1 MGSPGCSPVRK
12 RRTGR
17 PPQEEKDRPVL
28 VFINDFPVNK
38 RIRRRNI
45 LRSDL
50 SVNLIDR
57 NLIYSYY
64 IMITVL
70 RGYKFRIYPTTEQEK
85 ILRQMVGCCRW
96 MWNKLLEVNNDH
108 YKATGQFIWYWWPHL
123 KRLRTENPWLDVCYV
138 QSYSEIAKHFE
149 STLKKVGKGKKY
161 PRFKKKHLGGSIPFG
176 TVGRII
182 QNTITIPNLRVSGLK
197 FQEGRTVKMIK
208 HRSVRGKP
216 KWMTVS
222 LDVDQ
227 WFVSIICE
235 IKSHRTHG
243 DQKIGVDLGLI
254 HLATYSDETQVDN
267 PRWLRTSEKKLKKA
281 QRRLNR
287 KKKGSKNR
295 NKQRIRV
302 AKIHRK
308 IRRQRDDFLH
318 KTTAR
323 LIAKAETVCIEDLS
337 TSGML
342 KNHCLAKSV
351 ADASM
356 SRFRQFL
363 TYKAWEA
370 GVKLVVVSRWY
381 PSSKRCSKCGWIKKD
396 LTLKDRVWTCDAC
409 GAEHDRDFNAA
420 TNILNEGLQ
429 QSTVGTT
436 GTHACGPASAGDLVP
451 TKSRQVGL
459 KQEKE
464 LAVTTAKTP
473 SAEVN

>member
-1 MGSPGCSPVRK
+1 VARHLDK
-12 RRTGR
+12 AL
-17 PPQEEKDRPVL
+17 K
-28 VFINDFPVNK
+28 
-38 RIRRRNI
+38 NI
-45 LRSDL
+45 GKG
-50 SVNLIDR
+50 
-57 NLIYSYY
+57 
-64 IMITVL
+64 
-70 RGYKFRIYPTTEQEK
+70 RGYPK
-85 ILRQMVGCCRW
+85 
-96 MWNKLLEVNNDH
+96 
-108 YKATGQFIWYWWPHL
+108 
-123 KRLRTENPWLDVCYV
+123 
-138 QSYSEIAKHFE
+138 
-149 STLKKVGKGKKY
+149 
-161 PRFKKKHLGGSIPFG
+161 FKKKHDGGSVSFAI
-176 TVGRII
+176 VGRMSK
-182 QNTITIPNLRVSGLK
+182 NTIAIPGLHVPDVK

-208 HRSVRGKP
+208 HRSIRGKP
-216 KWMTVS
+216 KSMTVS

-227 WFVSIICE
+227 WFVSIQCE
-235 IKSHRTHG
+235 VEPHRIHC
-243 DQKIGVDLGLI
+243 DQKIGVDLGLT
-254 HLATYSDETQVDN
+254 HLVTYSDGTQIDN
-267 PRWLRTSEKKLKKA
+267 PRWLRTSEKKLKRA
-281 QRRLNR
+281 QRRLSR

-318 KTTAR
+318 KITAQ

-342 KNHCLAKSV
+342 KNHKLAKSV

-370 GVKLVVVSRWY
+370 GVKLMVVSRWY

-396 LTLKDRVWTCDAC
+396 LTLKDRVWTCDVC
-409 GAEHDRDFNAA
+409 GAKHDRDFNAA

-436 GTHACGPASAGDLVP
+436 GTHACGPTSTGDSVD
-451 TKSRQVGL
+451 TESRHVGL

-464 LAVTTAKTP
+464 LAVMTVRMP